1 MQFSS
6 DRLAQLL
13 EGELGAAAVTGEAAL
28 LAAHNVDAREPEI
41 LCFPA
46 SPEQVAGALRLCSEA
61 SAAVTPWGGGTAIGI
76 GNPPREVDVVI
87 GLERLNLLVE
97 HDQANLTATVQS
109 GHTLAAL
116 QEVLARHN
124 QFLPFDPP
132 IAPRATVGGIVATN
146 LSGPRRG
153 YYGSVRDLVIGMK
166 VVLASGEQI
175 KAGGKVV
182 KNVAGYD
189 MCKLFVGSLGTLGI
203 VTEVTLRMA
212 PIPETAATLMT
223 SGTLREVC
231 QFADELSRSKLLPSA
246 VMLLS
251 TGATNATELAH
262 GDWQVAVWCEGFE
275 ETVARHLRDSLAM
288 AQRIGLATAILK
300 ENEHRRLWDEMRDF
314 PLQADRLV
322 YRVTLPRALTAE
334 VIQTVY
340 DWSTA
345 DFRPEIVT
353 DVAMGIV
360 WLSLEVDDVATQ
372 WFAKLIDEAQAH
384 RGHAI
389 VLSAPTNLKRGI
401 NVWGP
406 APPTLS
412 LMREIK
418 RQFDPEGLLNP
429 GRFVGGI

>member
-1 MQFSS
+1 
-6 DRLAQLL
+6 
-13 EGELGAAAVTGEAAL
+13 
-28 LAAHNVDAREPEI
+28 
-41 LCFPA
+41 
-46 SPEQVAGALRLCSEA
+46 
-61 SAAVTPWGGGTAIGI
+61 
-76 GNPPREVDVVI
+76 
-87 GLERLNLLVE
+87 
-97 HDQANLTATVQS
+97 
-109 GHTLAAL
+109 
-116 QEVLARHN
+116 
-124 QFLPFDPP
+124 
-132 IAPRATVGGIVATN
+132 
-146 LSGPRRG
+146 
-153 YYGSVRDLVIGMK
+153 
-166 VVLASGEQI
+166 
-175 KAGGKVV
+175 
-182 KNVAGYD
+182 
-189 MCKLFVGSLGTLGI
+189 
-203 VTEVTLRMA
+203 
-212 PIPETAATLMT
+212 
-223 SGTLREVC
+223 
-231 QFADELSRSKLLPSA
+231 
-246 VMLLS
+246 MLLS
-251 TGATNATELAH
+251 TGATKATDLAH

-300 ENEHRRLWDEMRDF
+300 ENEHRRWWDEMRDF

-322 YRVTLPRALTAE
+322 YRVTLPRASTAE

-360 WLSLEVDDVATQ
+360 CLSLEVDDVATQ

-401 NVWGP
+401 DVWGP

-418 RQFDPEGLLNP
+418 RQFDPEGLLNQ